1 MTIDEKED
9 FVHPIETN
17 IENKQVEEGLN
28 NEENPTV
35 TMHGG
40 DDEVGMPSIQERK
53 PEKEDDDEKPDYEKI
68 ESPDPEI
75 ESPKPEIESL
85 EPDIK
90 NPNTETVIKKIEGEE
105 RGGDKV
111 DIDFPKAKI
120 MDTNTAQPKDEY
132 LEN

>member
-1 MTIDEKED
+1 MTRDEKED

-17 IENKQVEEGLN
+17 IENKLVEEGLN

-68 ESPDPEI
+68 Q
-75 ESPKPEIESL
+75 SPKPEIN
-85 EPDIK
+85 
-90 NPNTETVIKKIEGEE
+90 NPNTETIIKEIEDQEQ
-105 RGGDKV
+105 GGDKV
-111 DIDFPKAKI
+111 DINMDKGLSIDSKKI
-120 MDTNTAQPKDEY
+120 QPKDEY